1 MHVRV
6 FVWGNVLEL
15 CCVLVC
21 AVVVVCGSGEV
32 VVRVRVCVVRTYCL
46 LLLLCVCVVC
56 MWVVNMSHRVQCVK
70 DERRWK

>member
-1 MHVRV
+1 MIGAVVGRMYMHVRV

-32 VVRVRVCVVRTYCL
+32 VVRVRVCGTYVLFVVVVV
-46 LLLLCVCVVC
+46 CVCGVHVGGKY
-56 MWVVNMSHRVQCVK
+56 VS
-70 DERRWK
+70 